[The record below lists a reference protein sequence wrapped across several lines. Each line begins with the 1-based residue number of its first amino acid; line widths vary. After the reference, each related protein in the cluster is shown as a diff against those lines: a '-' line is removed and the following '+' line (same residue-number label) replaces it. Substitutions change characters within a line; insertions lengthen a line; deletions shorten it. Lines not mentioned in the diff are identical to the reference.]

1 MQKALIATPVLSFL
15 SPRSSARLRVSL
27 AAALIA
33 TSVAGGL
40 APAYASVVI
49 AEVSG
54 FVGGADESVGN
65 AISFTTTSAFDDVTI
80 SALLYT
86 TNFET
91 GGAATVYL
99 TDSIGPGTTSADEL
113 AQVSVTDLPF
123 VFSTS
128 TPEVVFTGLALPAG
142 TYYVI
147 EASDAGS
154 PGAAWGGPASPVE
167 TTAPGVT
174 INSALQASSLAGY
187 SPASDFVADS
197 EIQFTF
203 SITGSPVPEPSTW
216 AMMLLGFVGLGF
228 ASYRAT
234 RERRSITA

>member
-1 MQKALIATPVLSFL
+1 MRKALIATRVLSLL
-15 SPRSSARLRVSL
+15 SPWSTRLRVSL
-27 AAALIA
+27 AATLIA

-40 APAYASVVI
+40 APAHASVVI
-49 AEVSG
+49 AEVTG
-54 FVGGADESVGN
+54 TIGGADQSPGN
-65 AISFTTTSAFDDVTI
+65 AISFTTTSAFTDVTI

-86 TNFET
+86 ANFTT

-99 TDSIGPGTTSADEL
+99 TDSIGSLTTSANEL

-123 VFSTS
+123 QFSTS
-128 TPEVVFTGLALPAG
+128 TPEVVFTGLSLPAG

-154 PGAAWGGPASPVE
+154 PGASWGAPESANE

-174 INSALQASSLAGY
+174 INSLLQASSLLPGN

-197 EIQFTF
+197 DFQFAF

-216 AMMLLGFVGLGF
+216 AMMLIGFAGLGF
-228 ASYRAT
+228 AGYRTT
-234 RERRSITA
+234 RGRRSITA